1 MQDQPLASCS
11 KNALDCGV
19 ASSVVRAL
27 WKFDE
32 CDDVQV
38 VALHCVVF
46 LARPIGGAEGKEAR
60 HATPR
65 GFSEAIAAA
74 YACA

>member
-1 MQDQPLASCS
+1 M
-11 KNALDCGV
+11 
-19 ASSVVRAL
+19 

-46 LARPIGGAEGKEAR
+46 LARPIGGAEGMVY
-60 HATPR
+60 HR
-65 GFSEAIAAA
+65 GMASRGLDAFLGESGGIAAVLRSMRVHLKTQMSRPWA
-74 YACA
+74 AGRW